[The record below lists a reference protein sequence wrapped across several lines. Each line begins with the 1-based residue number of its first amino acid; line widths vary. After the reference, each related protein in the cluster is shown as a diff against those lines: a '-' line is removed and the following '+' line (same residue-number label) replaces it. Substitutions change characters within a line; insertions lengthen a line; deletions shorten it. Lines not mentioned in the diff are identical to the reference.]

1 LKEEF
6 SKNNNSPWSQ
16 RPQYTHG
23 ACWPTWAARQSLTVC
38 AKPSMA
44 LDIECQ
50 YGRSDRFPCAQE
62 GMLLVLNSCGVQGP
76 QLILSLTCSLQSLSA
91 STLCQWERISD
102 FCWEAFKKFFFF
114 FHFYC
119 RMYSVMFISGVQQ
132 SESVI
137 HTLFKESFPICGK
150 PVFQK
155 KVDGDCQGKRGLRLV
170 APEFGV
176 PGDFSER
183 LICQS
188 PRQSCLFLSTAWRQA
203 LTFDAGTTP
212 GYRCIFSPFYLSRP
226 PPTSPIPGPFSNL
239 RG

>member
-1 LKEEF
+1 MAGNTFPCNLAVQGCDTFWLNNARSDKLKEEF

-114 FHFYC
+114 FIFIAVC
-119 RMYSVMFISGVQQ
+119 TVLCSFQVYS
-132 SESVI
+132 
-137 HTLFKESFPICGK
+137 
-150 PVFQK
+150 
-155 KVDGDCQGKRGLRLV
+155 KVNQLY
-170 APEFGV
+170 
-176 PGDFSER
+176 
-183 LICQS
+183 I
-188 PRQSCLFLSTAWRQA
+188 LFLKSLFPYVGSLFFKR
-203 LTFDAGTTP
+203 
-212 GYRCIFSPFYLSRP
+212 R
-226 PPTSPIPGPFSNL
+226 
-239 RG
+239 